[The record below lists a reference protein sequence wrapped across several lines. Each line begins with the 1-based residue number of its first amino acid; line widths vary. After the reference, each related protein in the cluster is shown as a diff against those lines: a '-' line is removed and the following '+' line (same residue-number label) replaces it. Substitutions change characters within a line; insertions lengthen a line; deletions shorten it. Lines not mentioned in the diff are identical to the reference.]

1 MRVMGSDGMT
11 EIYAFLIICGAGVI
25 GFLVSKIIL
34 RRNTVRVVAMLSKNS
49 KADEKL
55 IQLMCKE

>member
-1 MRVMGSDGMT
+1 MT

-25 GFLVSKIIL
+25 GFLVSKIVL
-34 RRNTVRVVAMLSKNS
+34 RRNAVKVVAMLSKNS

-55 IQLMCKE
+55 IQLMRMR